1 MPSQF
6 EQKENRVAYLN
17 IEVPAEEFKSSLEK
31 AYQRN
36 KRHFQVPGF
45 RKGKAPYQIVVNHY
59 GEGILYDDAIEYAF
73 PAAYENALKEH
84 DLRPYSEPRLNLVS
98 ISGADGLVMEA
109 RFALKPEVKLGEFK
123 GIEAYRPKVEVAEEE
138 IDAKIK
144 EAQNKVA
151 RQLPVSDRA
160 LEKGDTVTIDYM
172 GKKDDIAFEGG
183 TAEDFDLELGSN
195 TFIPGF
201 EDGIVGKNVGD
212 EFDLTLSFPEEYHAE
227 DLAGEEVVFS
237 VVVKAATFTQVPEID
252 DDFVKDV
259 SESSDTVEEYRAEIR
274 QELEKAGSE
283 QADRAYERNIVEQ
296 IAENSEIVMSDF
308 LVEDD
313 VEREIQHQSQ
323 QFEMYGLRYEDFL
336 AYSGQ
341 TLASVRQQMMPGVRK
356 NLDLA
361 YTLDALDE
369 ELALEVTDEEVDA
382 MIAKLAEESQISVEE
397 YKEKYLEGREDSRDR
412 LEHQVR
418 SEKLLDL
425 LREWSVATDVD
436 PHAHDHE
443 HDHVHD
449 ENCNHDHEHDH
460 EHVHDENCDH
470 DHEEDE
476 E

>member
-17 IEVPAEEFKSSLEK
+17 IELPAEEFKSSLEK
-31 AYQRN
+31 AYQKN

-45 RKGKAPYQIVVNHY
+45 RKGKAPYPIVVNHY

-123 GIEAYRPKVEVAEEE
+123 GIEAYRPAVEVSEAD

-144 EAQNKVA
+144 EAQDKVA
-151 RQLPVSDRA
+151 RQLPVTDRA
-160 LEKGDTVTIDYM
+160 LEKGDTVTIDYI

-212 EFDLTLSFPEEYHAE
+212 EFDLKLKFPEEYHAE
-227 DLAGEEVVFS
+227 DLAGQEVVFS

-259 SESSDTVEEYRAEIR
+259 SESSDTVEDYRAEIR
-274 QELEKAGSE
+274 QELEKAATE
-283 QADRAYERNIVEQ
+283 QADRVYERNIVEQ
-296 IAENSEIVMSDF
+296 IAENSEIIMSDF

-341 TLASVRQQMMPGVRK
+341 TLASVRQQMLPSVRK

-369 ELALEVTDEEVDA
+369 KLALEVTDEEAEAIIV
-382 MIAKLAEESQISVEE
+382 KLAEELQMSVEE
-397 YKEKYLEGREDSRDR
+397 YKDQYLEDNEESKER

-425 LREWSVATDVD
+425 LREWSLATDVD
-436 PHAHDHE
+436 PHAHE
-443 HDHVHD
+443 
-449 ENCNHDHEHDH
+449 H
-460 EHVHDENCDH
+460 EHVHDEHCDHDH
-470 DHEEDE
+470 DHEEGETDKEDE
-476 E
+476 AE

>member
-17 IEVPAEEFKSSLEK
+17 IELPAEEFKSSLEK
-31 AYQRN
+31 AYQKN

-45 RKGKAPYQIVVNHY
+45 RKGKAPYPIVVNHY

-123 GIEAYRPKVEVAEEE
+123 GIEAYRPAVEVSEAD

-144 EAQNKVA
+144 EAQDKVA
-151 RQLPVSDRA
+151 RQLPVTDRA
-160 LEKGDTVTIDYM
+160 LEKGDTVTIDYI

-212 EFDLTLSFPEEYHAE
+212 EFDLKLKFPEEYHAE
-227 DLAGEEVVFS
+227 DLAGQEVVFS

-259 SESSDTVEEYRAEIR
+259 SESSDTVEDYRAEIR
-274 QELEKAGSE
+274 QELEKAATE
-283 QADRAYERNIVEQ
+283 QADRVYERNIVEQ
-296 IAENSEIVMSDF
+296 IAENSEIIMSDF

-313 VEREIQHQSQ
+313 VEREIRHQSQ

-341 TLASVRQQMMPGVRK
+341 TLASVRQQMLPSVRK

-369 ELALEVTDEEVDA
+369 KLALEVTDEEAEAIIV
-382 MIAKLAEESQISVEE
+382 KLAEELQMSVEE
-397 YKEKYLEGREDSRDR
+397 YKDQYLEDNEESKER

-425 LREWSVATDVD
+425 LREWSLATDVD
-436 PHAHDHE
+436 PHAHE
-443 HDHVHD
+443 
-449 ENCNHDHEHDH
+449 H
-460 EHVHDENCDH
+460 EHVHDEHCNHDH
-470 DHEEDE
+470 DHEEGEADKEDE
-476 E
+476 AE

>member
-17 IEVPAEEFKSSLEK
+17 IELPAEEFKSSLEK
-31 AYQRN
+31 AYQKN

-45 RKGKAPYQIVVNHY
+45 RKGKAPYPIVVNHY

-123 GIEAYRPKVEVAEEE
+123 GIEAYRPAVEVSEAD

-144 EAQNKVA
+144 EAQDKVA
-151 RQLPVSDRA
+151 RQLPVTDRA
-160 LEKGDTVTIDYM
+160 LEKGDTVTIDYI

-212 EFDLTLSFPEEYHAE
+212 EFDLTLKFPEEYHAE
-227 DLAGEEVVFS
+227 DLAGQEVVFS

-259 SESSDTVEEYRAEIR
+259 SESSDTVEDYRAEIR
-274 QELEKAGSE
+274 QELEKAAME
-283 QADRAYERNIVEQ
+283 QADRVYERNIVEQ
-296 IAENSEIVMSDF
+296 IAENSEIIMSDF

-341 TLASVRQQMMPGVRK
+341 TLASVRQQMLPSVRK

-369 ELALEVTDEEVDA
+369 KLALEVTDEEAEAIIV
-382 MIAKLAEESQISVEE
+382 KLAEELQMSVEE
-397 YKEKYLEGREDSRDR
+397 YKDQYLEDNEESKER

-425 LREWSVATDVD
+425 LREWSLATDVD
-436 PHAHDHE
+436 PHAHE
-443 HDHVHD
+443 
-449 ENCNHDHEHDH
+449 H
-460 EHVHDENCDH
+460 EHVHDEHCNHDH
-470 DHEEDE
+470 DHEEGEADKEDE
-476 E
+476 AE

>member
-17 IEVPAEEFKSSLEK
+17 IELPAEEFKSSLEK
-31 AYQRN
+31 AYQKN

-45 RKGKAPYQIVVNHY
+45 RKGKAPYPIVVNHY

-123 GIEAYRPKVEVAEEE
+123 GIEAYRPAVEVSEAD

-144 EAQNKVA
+144 EAQDKVA
-151 RQLPVSDRA
+151 RQLPVTDRA
-160 LEKGDTVTIDYM
+160 LEKGDTVTIDYI

-212 EFDLTLSFPEEYHAE
+212 EFDLTLKFPEEYHAE
-227 DLAGEEVVFS
+227 DLAGQEVVFS

-259 SESSDTVEEYRAEIR
+259 SESSDTVEDYRAEIR
-274 QELEKAGSE
+274 QELEKAAME
-283 QADRAYERNIVEQ
+283 QADRVYERNIVEQ
-296 IAENSEIVMSDF
+296 IAENSEIIMSDF

-341 TLASVRQQMMPGVRK
+341 TLASVRQQMLPSVRK

-369 ELALEVTDEEVDA
+369 KLALEVTDEEAEAIIV
-382 MIAKLAEESQISVEE
+382 KLAEELQMSVEE
-397 YKEKYLEGREDSRDR
+397 YKDQYLEDNEASRER

-418 SEKLLDL
+418 SEKLLNL
-425 LREWSVATDVD
+425 LREWSLATDVD
-436 PHAHDHE
+436 PHANE
-443 HDHVHD
+443 
-449 ENCNHDHEHDH
+449 H
-460 EHVHDENCDH
+460 EHVHDEHCDHDH

-476 E
+476 ADKEDEEE

>member
-17 IEVPAEEFKSSLEK
+17 IELPAEEFKSSLEK
-31 AYQRN
+31 AYQKN

-123 GIEAYRPKVEVAEEE
+123 GIEAYRPAVEVSEAD

-144 EAQNKVA
+144 EAQDKVA
-151 RQLPVSDRA
+151 RQLPVTDRA
-160 LEKGDTVTIDYM
+160 LEKGDTVTIDYI

-212 EFDLTLSFPEEYHAE
+212 EFDLKLKFPEEYHAE
-227 DLAGEEVVFS
+227 DLAGQEVVFS

-259 SESSDTVEEYRAEIR
+259 SESSDTVEDYRAEIR
-274 QELEKAGSE
+274 QELEKAATE
-283 QADRAYERNIVEQ
+283 QADRVYERNIVEQ
-296 IAENSEIVMSDF
+296 IAENSEIIMSDF

-341 TLASVRQQMMPGVRK
+341 TLASVRQQMLPSVRK

-369 ELALEVTDEEVDA
+369 KLALEVTDEEAEAIIV
-382 MIAKLAEESQISVEE
+382 KLAEELQMSVEE
-397 YKEKYLEGREDSRDR
+397 YKDQYLEDNEESKER

-425 LREWSVATDVD
+425 LREWSLATDVD
-436 PHAHDHE
+436 PHAHE
-443 HDHVHD
+443 
-449 ENCNHDHEHDH
+449 H
-460 EHVHDENCDH
+460 EHVHDEHCNHDH
-470 DHEEDE
+470 DHEEGEADKEDE
-476 E
+476 AE

>member
-17 IEVPAEEFKSSLEK
+17 IELPAEEFKSSLEK
-31 AYQRN
+31 AYQKN

-123 GIEAYRPKVEVAEEE
+123 GIEAYRPAVEVSEAD

-144 EAQNKVA
+144 EAQDKVA
-151 RQLPVSDRA
+151 RQLPVTDRA
-160 LEKGDTVTIDYM
+160 LEKGDTVTIDYI
-172 GKKDDIAFEGG
+172 GKKGELAFEGG

-212 EFDLTLSFPEEYHAE
+212 EFDLTLKFPEEYHAE
-227 DLAGEEVVFS
+227 DLAGQEVVFS
-237 VVVKAATFTQVPEID
+237 VEVKAATFTQVPEID

-259 SESSDTVEEYRAEIR
+259 SESSDTVEDYRAEIR
-274 QELEKAGSE
+274 QELEKAATE
-283 QADRAYERNIVEQ
+283 QADRVYERNIVEQ
-296 IAENSEIVMSDF
+296 IAENSEIIMSDF

-341 TLASVRQQMMPGVRK
+341 TLASVRQQMLPSVRK

-369 ELALEVTDEEVDA
+369 KLALEVTDEEAEAIIV
-382 MIAKLAEESQISVEE
+382 KLAEELQMSVEE
-397 YKEKYLEGREDSRDR
+397 YKDQYLEDNEESKER

-425 LREWSVATDVD
+425 LREWSLATDVD
-436 PHAHDHE
+436 PHAHE
-443 HDHVHD
+443 
-449 ENCNHDHEHDH
+449 H
-460 EHVHDENCDH
+460 EHVHDEHCNHDH
-470 DHEEDE
+470 DHEEGEADKEDE
-476 E
+476 AE

>member
-6 EQKENRVAYLN
+6 EEKENRVAYLN

-31 AYQRN
+31 AYQKS
-36 KRHFQVPGF
+36 KRYFQVPGF

-98 ISGADGLVMEA
+98 ISGADGLVLEA
-109 RFALKPEVKLGEFK
+109 RFALKPEVKLGEYE
-123 GIEAYRPKVEVAEEE
+123 GIVAYRPNVEVSEEE

-144 EAQNKVA
+144 EAQDKVA
-151 RQLPVSDRA
+151 RQLPVTDRT
-160 LEKGDTVTIDYM
+160 LEKGDTVTIDYI

-183 TAEDFDLELGSN
+183 TAEDFDLKLGSN

-212 EFDLTLSFPEEYHAE
+212 EFDLTLNFPEEYHAD

-274 QELEKAGSE
+274 QELEKAAAE
-283 QADRAYERNIVEQ
+283 QADRLYERNIVEQ
-296 IAENSEIVMSDF
+296 IAENSEIIMSDF
-308 LVEDD
+308 MVEDD

-336 AYSGQ
+336 SYSGQ
-341 TLASVRQQMMPGVRK
+341 TLASVRQQMLPNSRK

-369 ELALEVTDEEVDA
+369 KLALEVTDEEVEA
-382 MIAKLAEESQISVEE
+382 MIVELAERSEISVED
-397 YKEKYLEGREDSRDR
+397 YKESYLEANEDSRDR

-443 HDHVHD
+443 HVHD
-449 ENCNHDHEHDH
+449 EH
-460 EHVHDENCDH
+460 CDH
-470 DHEEDE
+470 DHDDEADE
-476 E
+476 EE

>member
-17 IEVPAEEFKSSLEK
+17 IELPAEEFKSSLEK
-31 AYQRN
+31 AYQKN

-45 RKGKAPYQIVVNHY
+45 RKGKAPYPIVVNHY

-123 GIEAYRPKVEVAEEE
+123 GIEAYRPAVEVSEAD

-144 EAQNKVA
+144 EAQDKVA
-151 RQLPVSDRA
+151 RQLPVTDRA
-160 LEKGDTVTIDYM
+160 LEKGDTVTIDYI

-212 EFDLTLSFPEEYHAE
+212 EFDLKLKFPEEYHAE
-227 DLAGEEVVFS
+227 DLAGQEVVFS

-259 SESSDTVEEYRAEIR
+259 SESSDTVEDYRAEIR
-274 QELEKAGSE
+274 QELEKAATE
-283 QADRAYERNIVEQ
+283 QADRVYERNIVEQ
-296 IAENSEIVMSDF
+296 IAENSEIIMSDF

-341 TLASVRQQMMPGVRK
+341 TLASVRQQMLPSVRK

-369 ELALEVTDEEVDA
+369 KLALEVTDEEAEAIIV
-382 MIAKLAEESQISVEE
+382 KLAEELQMSVEE
-397 YKEKYLEGREDSRDR
+397 YKDQYLEDNEESKER

-425 LREWSVATDVD
+425 LREWSLATDVD
-436 PHAHDHE
+436 PHAHE
-443 HDHVHD
+443 
-449 ENCNHDHEHDH
+449 H
-460 EHVHDENCDH
+460 EHVHDEHCNHDH
-470 DHEEDE
+470 DHEEGEADKEDE
-476 E
+476 AE

>member
-17 IEVPAEEFKSSLEK
+17 IELPAEEFKSSLEK
-31 AYQRN
+31 AYQKN

-123 GIEAYRPKVEVAEEE
+123 GIEAYRPAVEVSEAD

-144 EAQNKVA
+144 EAQDKVA
-151 RQLPVSDRA
+151 RQLPVTDRA
-160 LEKGDTVTIDYM
+160 LEKGDTVTIDYI
-172 GKKDDIAFEGG
+172 GKKGELAFEGG

-212 EFDLTLSFPEEYHAE
+212 EFDLTLKFPEEYHAE
-227 DLAGEEVVFS
+227 DLAGQEVVFS

-259 SESSDTVEEYRAEIR
+259 SESSDTVEDYRAEIR
-274 QELEKAGSE
+274 QELEKAATE
-283 QADRAYERNIVEQ
+283 QADRVYERNIVEQ
-296 IAENSEIVMSDF
+296 IAENSEIIMSDF

-341 TLASVRQQMMPGVRK
+341 TLASVRQQMLPSVRK

-369 ELALEVTDEEVDA
+369 KLALEVTDEEAEAIIV
-382 MIAKLAEESQISVEE
+382 KLAEELQMSVEE
-397 YKEKYLEGREDSRDR
+397 YKDQYLEDNEESKER

-425 LREWSVATDVD
+425 LREWSLATDVD
-436 PHAHDHE
+436 PHAHE
-443 HDHVHD
+443 
-449 ENCNHDHEHDH
+449 H
-460 EHVHDENCDH
+460 EHVHDEHCNHDH
-470 DHEEDE
+470 DHEEGEADKEDE
-476 E
+476 AE

>member
-17 IEVPAEEFKSSLEK
+17 IELPAEEFKSSLEK
-31 AYQRN
+31 AYQKN

-45 RKGKAPYQIVVNHY
+45 RKGKAPYPIVVNHY

-123 GIEAYRPKVEVAEEE
+123 GIEAYRPAVEVSEAD

-144 EAQNKVA
+144 EAQDKVA
-151 RQLPVSDRA
+151 RQLPVTDRA
-160 LEKGDTVTIDYM
+160 LEKGDTVTIDYI

-212 EFDLTLSFPEEYHAE
+212 EFDLKLKFPEEYHAE
-227 DLAGEEVVFS
+227 DLAGQEVVFS

-259 SESSDTVEEYRAEIR
+259 SESSDTVEDYRAEIR
-274 QELEKAGSE
+274 QELEKAATE
-283 QADRAYERNIVEQ
+283 QADRVYERNIVEQ
-296 IAENSEIVMSDF
+296 IAENSEIIMSDF

-341 TLASVRQQMMPGVRK
+341 TLASVRQQMFPSVRK

-369 ELALEVTDEEVDA
+369 KLALEVTDEEAEAIIV
-382 MIAKLAEESQISVEE
+382 KLAEELQMSVEE
-397 YKEKYLEGREDSRDR
+397 YKDQYLEDNEESKER

-425 LREWSVATDVD
+425 LREWSLATDVD
-436 PHAHDHE
+436 PHAHE
-443 HDHVHD
+443 
-449 ENCNHDHEHDH
+449 H
-460 EHVHDENCDH
+460 EHVHDEHCNHDH
-470 DHEEDE
+470 DHEEGEADKEDE
-476 E
+476 AE